1 MQISMNSV
9 AALALAWTVISLASA
24 TSAQTQWDLATN
36 YPAGAFHTRNIVQF
50 ASDVDKATGGSL
62 KIAVHPGG
70 TMFKHAEIKRAVG
83 EGKAAA
89 GEVLISLAADE
100 APVYGVDSIPF
111 LATGYDGARKLYDA
125 QKPYLEKQ
133 LKGRIGPSVFGAV
146 ATAGHLCQARD

>member
-1 MQISMNSV
+1 M
-9 AALALAWTVISLASA
+9 
-24 TSAQTQWDLATN
+24 
-36 YPAGAFHTRNIVQF
+36 
-50 ASDVDKATGGSL
+50 DKATGGSL